1 MRGRCCRYHT
11 VVTHSICVLTP
22 DTGPLLL
29 RSLSINLPLSST
41 DTVLHVRQPQPHPFQ
56 QNAIV
61 SLTKSSYD
69 AGRPEDRSVGKE
81 CLVTCRYR
89 WSPNHYKKK
98 K

>member
-1 MRGRCCRYHT
+1 MRISDWSSDVCSSDLHT

-69 AGRPEDRSVGKE
+69 AGCAFCSSNISSAWCTAKSSQV
-81 CLVTCRYR
+81 
-89 WSPNHYKKK
+89 
-98 K
+98 